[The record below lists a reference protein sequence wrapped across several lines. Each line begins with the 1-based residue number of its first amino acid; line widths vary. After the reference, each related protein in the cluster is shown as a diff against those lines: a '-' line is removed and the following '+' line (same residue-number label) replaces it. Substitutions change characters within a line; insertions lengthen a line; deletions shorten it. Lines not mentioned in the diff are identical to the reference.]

1 MNENK
6 KPCSFCKGKVYT
18 KKPVTI
24 TTLNGRKDTV
34 VIDYCPVCGRYLREA
49 DLKKNEVKSDDSKH
63 E

>member
-1 MNENK
+1 MSETK
-6 KPCSFCKGKVYT
+6 KPCGFCKGRVYT

-49 DLKKNEVKSDDSKH
+49 DMKKNEVKQDGSKS